1 MREEVSSTM
10 IYCKN
15 FCKCQMYPPQDND
28 VLIKKKKIESI
39 ESFFL
44 IFILFI
50 CAYNVWV
57 ISPPPLILNV
67 SLQYWGLNSGPTPLV
82 TPPAL
87 FCEGFFQDRVLLQTM
102 ILLISA
108 S

>member
-1 MREEVSSTM
+1 
-10 IYCKN
+10 
-15 FCKCQMYPPQDND
+15 
-28 VLIKKKKIESI
+28 
-39 ESFFL
+39 
-44 IFILFI
+44 
-50 CAYNVWV
+50 
-57 ISPPPLILNV
+57 LILNV